1 MITFLIYL
9 CSSPRI
15 YHHHLPTYHHHHL
28 PIITYRVTM
37 AWYDPPAVTGST
49 GSALIHDLDLTVTS
63 PSGQV

>member
-1 MITFLIYL
+1 MIIFLMI
-9 CSSPRI
+9 
-15 YHHHLPTYHHHHL
+15 
-28 PIITYRVTM
+28 IITYRVTM

>member
-1 MITFLIYL
+1 MHIMIIFLLITTHL
-9 CSSPRI
+9 SSSPT
-15 YHHHLPTYHHHHL
+15 YHHLPT
-28 PIITYRVTM
+28 ITYRVTM